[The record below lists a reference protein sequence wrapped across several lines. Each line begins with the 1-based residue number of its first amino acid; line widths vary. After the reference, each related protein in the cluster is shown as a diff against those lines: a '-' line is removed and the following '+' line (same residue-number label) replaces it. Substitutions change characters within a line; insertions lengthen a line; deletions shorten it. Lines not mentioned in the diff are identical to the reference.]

1 MLSGG
6 KPGPHL
12 IQGIGAGF
20 VPEILDRALLDE
32 IIQVDG
38 REAIDMARK
47 LMRTEGVCAGISTGA
62 NVLAALGVAS
72 RPEMRGKNIVTFAC
86 DTGERYMSTALFQDQ
101 D

>member
-1 MLSGG
+1 MAVEPRLAVLSGR

-47 LMRTEGVCAGISTGA
+47 LMRTQGVCAGISTGA
-62 NVLAALGVAS
+62 QRAGRAGRGVPS
-72 RPEMRGKNIVTFAC
+72 RNAR
-86 DTGERYMSTALFQDQ
+86 
-101 D
+101 